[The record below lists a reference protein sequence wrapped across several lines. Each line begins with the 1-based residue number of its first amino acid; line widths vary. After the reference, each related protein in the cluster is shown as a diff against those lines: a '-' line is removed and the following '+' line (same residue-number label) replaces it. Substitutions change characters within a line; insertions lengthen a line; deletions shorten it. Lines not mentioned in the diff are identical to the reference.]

1 MMKSPVNGPIKKD
14 IALHKQNNYNQS
26 TDEESN
32 ILLITSI
39 NNCEIS
45 ENY

>member
-1 MMKSPVNGPIKKD
+1 MKKD
-14 IALHKQNNYNQS
+14 IALHKQNNYNQN